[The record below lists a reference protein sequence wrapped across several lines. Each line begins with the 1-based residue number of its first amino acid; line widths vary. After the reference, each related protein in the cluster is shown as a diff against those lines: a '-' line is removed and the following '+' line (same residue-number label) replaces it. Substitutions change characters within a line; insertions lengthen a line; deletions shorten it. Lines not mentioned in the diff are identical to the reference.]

1 MAEIISDC
9 EAKELQERK
18 ENSANINNMKSTMW
32 PTVWKKW
39 AEAKGFSPNILSHEV
54 KKFDMNLR
62 RLLTEKE
69 GKFRAMSHTEF
80 AGIGNIPGRSFNLE
94 KSLSVFFLKYPL

>member
-1 MAEIISDC
+1 
-9 EAKELQERK
+9 
-18 ENSANINNMKSTMW
+18 MKSTMW

-54 KKFDMNLR
+54 KKFDRNLR

-80 AGIGNIPGRSFNLE
+80 AGIGNIPGRSFNFGVFPQIPLVTMLFPIKTLE
-94 KSLSVFFLKYPL
+94 LDIRD